1 MKSVCVFTNNK
12 NKFNKVLTLNNIHI
26 QYCEHSEI
34 DTCGFNFFDFIDL
47 IVVDDSNIDIK
58 IFTQKLQKHTQIPYI
73 IMNSTKSSDFQT
85 DSCYFDIIKTDDNL
99 IELGN
104 YLNNY
109 FKKQNDLAE
118 FDIVDIMQMISIEQ
132 KTTLLKI
139 ANDDKFGFIAFLK
152 GTPFYAN
159 YKTEIKYYEG
169 KKAFIEL
176 VNKKHNY
183 FKLYPYK
190 DNLQQNLEGNLTSL
204 LMDAMCS
211 IDEETT
217 VPEEIDSSVKSDYD
231 SYLESAKTVKGFLGA
246 GIFNGEGNFLSLKV
260 NFQEINQNKDFG
272 NVLLKMHSLLLK
284 VGFGKINYIEIES
297 EKGFL
302 LMMHSLEK
310 NINVILFLEKS
321 TNIPIAKITLQKTI
335 NSLEGD

>member
-12 NKFNKVLTLNNIHI
+12 NKFNKVLVLNNIHI
-26 QYCEHSEI
+26 QYIEHSEI
-34 DTCGFNFFDFIDL
+34 DNCDYNFIDL

-58 IFTQKLQKHTQIPYI
+58 IFTQKLQKMTQIPYI
-73 IMNSTKSSDFQT
+73 IMNSNKSNDFLK
-85 DSCYFDIIKTDDNL
+85 DACYFDVVKTDDNL

-109 FKKQNDLAE
+109 FKKQSDLAE

-139 ANDDKFGFIAFLK
+139 ANDDRFGFIAFLK
-152 GTPFYAN
+152 GVPYYAN
-159 YKTEIKYYEG
+159 YKTDINYFEG

-190 DNLQQNLEGNLTSL
+190 ENLQQNLEGNLTSL
-204 LMDAMCS
+204 LMDAMCF
-211 IDEETT
+211 IDEENTNI
-217 VPEEIDSSVKSDYD
+217 EEIPVTNKSDYD
-231 SYLESAKTVKGFLGA
+231 FYLESAKNIKGFLGA
-246 GIFNGEGNFLSLKV
+246 EIFNNEGNFLSLKV

-302 LMMHSLEK
+302 LMMHSTEK
-310 NINVILFLEKS
+310 SINIILFLEKN
-321 TNIPIAKITLQKTI
+321 TNIPIAKITLQKI
-335 NSLEGD
+335 ISSFKGD